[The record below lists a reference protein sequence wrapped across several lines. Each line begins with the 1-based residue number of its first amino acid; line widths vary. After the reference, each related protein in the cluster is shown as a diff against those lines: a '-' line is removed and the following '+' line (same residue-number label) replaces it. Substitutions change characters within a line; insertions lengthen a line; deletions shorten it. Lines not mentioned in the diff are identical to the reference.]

1 MVAHFR
7 FGIIS
12 DLHIAL
18 PETIENNP
26 LRFHLV
32 EVSIPAL
39 EKALTHLTSLNL
51 DFLLLPGDLT
61 QDGEI
66 VNHHWLAKRLN
77 TLPFPVYVIPGNHD
91 VPYLNAT
98 ESAIAFADFPQYYQQ
113 HGYQN
118 RQQLY
123 YTQEILP
130 QVQLIALNS
139 NNFNPE
145 GEQRGFVDETQLSW
159 LKDILEKHQHK
170 LILVTI
176 HHNIIEH
183 FPDQTTHPLGQ
194 RYMLNNANIL
204 LELFKKYQIK
214 FIFTGHLHV
223 QDISRWHNIYEICTG
238 SLVSYPHPYRVVEI
252 AHNDLKTTINI
263 ESFKIESLPG
273 WSNLATTSREW
284 MGDRSIYFMLK
295 LLTLPPLNLSPT
307 EAQKYAL
314 QLRYFW
320 SDVAAGD
327 AIIDFPQFPPQI
339 NKYFQSFSAVDERG
353 KPALIDNT
361 TTIIL

>member
-26 LRFHLV
+26 WRFHLV

-39 EKALTHLTSLNL
+39 EKALTHLISLDL

-66 VNHHWLAKRLN
+66 INHKWLAKRLDS
-77 TLPFPVYVIPGNHD
+77 LPFPVYVIPGNHD
-91 VPYLNAT
+91 VPSINAT
-98 ESAIAFADFPQYYQQ
+98 EKAIAFTDFPQYYQQ

-118 RQQLY
+118 QQQLY
-123 YTQEILP
+123 YTREIFP
-130 QVQLIALNS
+130 EVQLIALNS
-139 NNFNPE
+139 NNFNAE
-145 GEQRGFVDETQLSW
+145 GQQLGYVEKTQLSW
-159 LKDILEKHQHK
+159 LEKTLEKHQHK
-170 LILVTI
+170 LVLVTI
-176 HHNIIEH
+176 HHNLIEH
-183 FPDQTTHPLGQ
+183 FPDQKTHPLGQ
-194 RYMLNNANIL
+194 RYMLDNANIL
-204 LELFKKYQIK
+204 LELFKKYQVK

-223 QDISRWHNIYEICTG
+223 QDISRWHHIYEICTG

-252 AHNDLKTTINI
+252 EHDSQQTKINI
-263 ESFKIESLPG
+263 ESFKIESVPG

-284 MGDRSIYFMLK
+284 MGDRSVYFMLK
-295 LLTLPPLNLSPT
+295 LLTLPPLNLSPQ
-307 EAQKYAL
+307 EAEKYAP

-339 NKYFQSFSAVDERG
+339 GKYFQSFSAVDERG